1 MSFEKKIEKLEKII
15 SVLDSPDTG
24 LEDLVKKYEEGMALV
39 AELREQLST
48 AEQRI
53 IDITKKAG
61 KSE

>member
-24 LEDLVKKYEEGMALV
+24 LEDLVKNYEAGMALV
-39 AELREQLST
+39 AELRQQLAE

-53 IDITKKAG
+53 IDITKAASDK
-61 KSE
+61 